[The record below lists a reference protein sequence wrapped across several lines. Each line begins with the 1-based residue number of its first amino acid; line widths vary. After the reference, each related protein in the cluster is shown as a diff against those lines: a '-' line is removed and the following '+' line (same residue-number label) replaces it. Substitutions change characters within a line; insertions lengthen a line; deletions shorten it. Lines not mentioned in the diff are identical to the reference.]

1 MLHFDPMLR
10 HGVLKIAV
18 GNRMPNI
25 EKYPVQ
31 DDIFRI
37 VAAFKVNHHVL
48 ILTS

>member
-1 MLHFDPMLR
+1 MLHFDPTLR
-10 HGVLKIAV
+10 HGLLKITV
-18 GNRMPNI
+18 GNRIPNI

>member
-1 MLHFDPMLR
+1 MLHFDPTLR
-10 HGVLKIAV
+10 HGLLKITV
-18 GNRMPNI
+18 GNRIPNT
-25 EKYPVQ
+25 EKHPVQ